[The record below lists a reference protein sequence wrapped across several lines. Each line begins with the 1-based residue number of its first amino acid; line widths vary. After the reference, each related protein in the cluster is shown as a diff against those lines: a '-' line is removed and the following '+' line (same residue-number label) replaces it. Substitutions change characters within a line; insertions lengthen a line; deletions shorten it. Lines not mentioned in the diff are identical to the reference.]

1 MKARINIFLILCFS
15 LSATSLYSQTDSL
28 QTINKKKLRTFI
40 VASSAAYG
48 IALIGLNELWYKNNE
63 KQSFQFFNDNA
74 EWKQVDKLG
83 HFFSGYHFSYGTS
96 KALRSCGLPE
106 KKAALWGSLTGFF
119 VMLPIE
125 VFDGFS
131 EAYGAST
138 GDVLANTAG
147 ASLFLAQSILWKEP
161 RIKPKFSF
169 HRTHYAGIRP
179 NVLGEDF
186 AHELFKDYNGQTYW
200 LSVDADKFISF
211 PKWLNIAVGYG
222 AHGMVYART
231 SPNNEAGYDA
241 YRQYYVGIDFD
252 LTAIKTRS
260 KALKTVLFVLD
271 MIKLPAPTLE
281 FSNKGTRFHAFYF

>member
-1 MKARINIFLILCFS
+1 MALNKSILLLILLPTLS
-15 LSATSLYSQTDSL
+15 LAQQSDSVHHV
-28 QTINKKKLRTFI
+28 NKKRLLGFTI
-40 VASSAAYG
+40 TSSAVYTSS
-48 IALIGLNELWYKNNE
+48 IIGLSELWYSDSPS
-63 KQSFQFFNDNA
+63 QPFQFFNDNA